1 MGPNGIF
8 GPTVQA
14 NPTEG
19 PQEPQHGPKRHLWA
33 NGTSKSHLGPPG
45 GPEWPQNWPTRH
57 LWANGTSKSYLG
69 PLGPQNKPKQ
79 HPWANGTIK
88 SHLGPPRAPE
98 APEWALGLT
107 VRAYPTTGP
116 QGPQRPRMGPTSI
129 CGQTVQANLVRGL
142 PTRRRYPQKATH
154 MLAEASG
161 AKI

>member
-19 PQEPQHGPKRHLWA
+19 PQGPQNGPKRHLWA
-33 NGTSKSHLGPPG
+33 NGTSKSHLGPP
-45 GPEWPQNWPTRH
+45 
-57 LWANGTSKSYLG
+57 
-69 PLGPQNKPKQ
+69 
-79 HPWANGTIK
+79 
-88 SHLGPPRAPE
+88 RAPE
-98 APEWALGLT
+98 AREWALGLT
-107 VRAYPTTGP
+107 VRAYPITGP
-116 QGPQRPRMGPTSI
+116 QGPQRPRVGPTSI

-161 AKI
+161 AKNLVFGRGIVEVRSPDLWGVPFDAEFHARFAHEGPKAARTQFRG